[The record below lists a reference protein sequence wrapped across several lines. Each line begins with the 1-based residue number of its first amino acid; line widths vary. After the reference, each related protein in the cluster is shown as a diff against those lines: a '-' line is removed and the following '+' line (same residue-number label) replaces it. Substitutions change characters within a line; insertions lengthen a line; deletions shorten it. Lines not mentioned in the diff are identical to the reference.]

1 MGVGHSIQL
10 QSIHQHVTTSQA
22 TTLHSNRLTSIEL
35 IQAKHTVSDSP
46 NSVSLATG
54 KWGQAALQLTCVG
67 GEGNRQGG
75 QQLLDGRA
83 LSEVDMTQGP

>member
-35 IQAKHTVSDSP
+35 IQVKHTVSDSP

-54 KWGQAALQLTCVG
+54 K
-67 GEGNRQGG
+67 
-75 QQLLDGRA
+75 
-83 LSEVDMTQGP
+83 